1 MYRYFKKIIGVG
13 SGDYIYFWKS
23 KGLSDES
30 IKPII
35 TSDYIITAEFSYKQF
50 LTKSNDIDKYKY
62 SGYGTGFDRNGK
74 FSVDDEFGRNCII
87 FGVGM
92 SSSVN
97 LDNKKKSL
105 HLGAGPT
112 QGLDGTALTAE
123 KMCSINFTKNNKI
136 FV

>member
-1 MYRYFKKIIGVG
+1 MKVLNLLLRLIILLLQN
-13 SGDYIYFWKS
+13 F
-23 KGLSDES
+23 
-30 IKPII
+30 PI
-35 TSDYIITAEFSYKQF
+35 SSYPTLENCLF
-50 LTKSNDIDKYKY
+50 EAVHLTQSNDIDKYKY
-62 SGYGTGFDRNGK
+62 SGYGTGFDRKGK